1 MTIVDSGSGKHSSRD
16 AARFQALWAQ
26 SRALVLA
33 SEQARARVEA
43 TREQIL
49 RGRSRREVLHDSAF
63 ARLAAKQ
70 ETMPVIEQAKGIVMA
85 QRRCGPEEAFDVLR
99 QVSQR
104 TNIKVHVLAA
114 QLVKAIASSKD
125 GGNVTSISLGGWR
138 DLLP

>member
-1 MTIVDSGSGKHSSRD
+1 MGEPTSPEV
-16 AARFQALWAQ
+16 ARFQDLWER

-33 SEQARARVEA
+33 SEQARARVRA

-49 RGRSRREVLHDSAF
+49 RGRSQREVLHDSAF
-63 ARLAAKQ
+63 ARLMAKQ
-70 ETMPVIEQAKGIVMA
+70 ETMAVIEQAKGIVMA

-104 TNIKVHVLAA
+104 TNVKVAVLAA
-114 QLVKAIASSKD
+114 QLVKAIASGKD
-125 GGNVTSISLGGWR
+125 GGNVRSISLRTGS

>member
-1 MTIVDSGSGKHSSRD
+1 MEPGSGEPTSPD
-16 AARFQALWAQ
+16 VARFQALREQ

-43 TREQIL
+43 TREQI
-49 RGRSRREVLHDSAF
+49 RAGRARREVLHDSAF

-104 TNIKVHVLAA
+104 TNVKVAVLAA
-114 QLVKAIASSKD
+114 QLVKAIASGKD
-125 GGNVTSISLGGWR
+125 GGNVRSISLRTER